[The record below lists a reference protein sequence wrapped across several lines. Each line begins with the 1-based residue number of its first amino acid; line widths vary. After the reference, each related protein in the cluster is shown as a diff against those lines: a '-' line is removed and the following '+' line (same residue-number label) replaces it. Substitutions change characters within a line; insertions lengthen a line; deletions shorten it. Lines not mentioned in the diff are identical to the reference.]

1 MESIFFKFNLRDV
14 CCHVMLFFNMKKEWG
29 SMFGDLRTRFVKDE
43 GKLRLKEN
51 VAEGSDW

>member
-1 MESIFFKFNLRDV
+1 MRDV
-14 CCHVMLFFNMKKEWG
+14 CCHVTLFFNMEKEWG